1 MLSIIKKFFIDL
13 IPGLLFT
20 FATIIINEASKH
32 NDSYIIVGLTFYILG
47 YASLNL
53 HTYLINKLNN
63 TDK

>member
-1 MLSIIKKFFIDL
+1 MKKVLNKILIDL

-20 FATIIINEASKH
+20 FATEITCESLKY
-32 NDSYIIVGLTFYILG
+32 NDSYIIVGLILYILG

-63 TDK
+63 K